1 MKLEFEGRV
10 ALVTG
15 AASGI
20 GRACALEL
28 ARGGADVALVDVAA
42 ESQLAQVEN
51 LLKAAGGRVLSFR
64 ADVAEHER
72 AARVVEEAAA
82 RLGRLDVL
90 VNAAGVTADAPLWE
104 MSEEQWRRVLDV
116 NLKGAFSYTQ
126 AAARHFRAARAGKVV
141 NVASVEAMRG
151 RFGLANY
158 AASKAGLVAL
168 TRSTAA
174 ELGRYNVNVNAVA
187 PGFIRTPLV
196 ERLTDKVREQAAR
209 DSVLGRIGEPEDVA
223 HAVAFLC
230 SERAR
235 YITGA
240 VLVVDG
246 GQLL

>member
-1 MKLEFEGRV
+1 MQLEFEGKV
-10 ALVTG
+10 ALLTG

-20 GRACALEL
+20 GRACAVEL
-28 ARGGADVALVDVAA
+28 ARGGADIALVDVAA
-42 ESQLAQVEN
+42 ETQLAQAEN
-51 LLKAAGGRVLSFR
+51 LLKGTGGRVLSFR
-64 ADVAEHER
+64 ADVAEHAR
-72 AARVVEEAAA
+72 AAQVVEETAA
-82 RLGRLDVL
+82 RLGRLDIL
-90 VNAAGVTADAPLWE
+90 VNAAGVTSDAPLWE
-104 MSEEQWRRVLDV
+104 MTEEQWRRVLDV

-126 AAARHFRAARAGKVV
+126 AAARHFRQRRAGKVV
-141 NVASVEAMRG
+141 NVASIEAMRG

-174 ELGRYNVNVNAVA
+174 ELGRYGVNVNAVA
-187 PGFIRTPLV
+187 PGFIRTPLI
-196 ERLTDKVREQAAR
+196 ERLPEKVREQALR
-209 DSVLGRIGEPEDVA
+209 DSVLGRMGEPEDVA

-240 VLVVDG
+240 VLTVDG